1 MLKIYDFYSMNTP
14 KESENKHTPLA
25 ILQSVWGYPNFKGIQ
40 EEIINHL
47 INNKNAFVTL
57 PTGGGK
63 SICYQIPAL
72 CKTGT
77 TLVISPL
84 VALMKD
90 QVQQLKKRGVKAVEI
105 SGGISKTEITEII
118 DNCQYGHFQLLYLS
132 PERLSSEWMQNL
144 LKRVPVS
151 LIVLDE
157 AHCISQWGHDF
168 RPAYLNVSQL
178 ITLFPKVPVA
188 AFTATATTAVQQDI
202 LLVLNLTDVRFF
214 TDSFERKN
222 IAYSVFKTD
231 DKLHYVQKILSKN
244 TLSSI
249 IYLRNRKKCAEW
261 SQHLTQLGFKSTYYH
276 AGFSSSEKTENM
288 RLWMQDEAQVMVA
301 TNAFGMGIDKASVQS
316 IIHLDF
322 PENIEDYYQESGR
335 AGRNGAPAHA
345 VILYSDFDLTKAE
358 KLVPEQL
365 PDKKFLLEF
374 YKKLCSYL
382 QIPYGEGENQVFDFK
397 MEAFCKKYDFH
408 LLKAVNSLQF
418 LDRQHLI
425 ELSPDFA
432 AKTQLQILISP
443 QEMMNLIQKY
453 SGKTTEVLLSMIRNY
468 AGLYEALTPI
478 NLYKIGQKSATN
490 TPQVHQ
496 ILQELHNQ
504 QIVNY
509 LPESADIRFR
519 MVNIREDEYTINR
532 IAPYLESQNKLKIQR
547 INDFVAYVKD
557 EKTCRNQL
565 LLRYFGQDKKEK
577 CGICS
582 NCLKQQNQGL
592 HTTEKIIGLLQQG
605 ALSSKDISLLLDEKE
620 TIIIQAIQE
629 LLQQEKISL
638 NQANKY
644 YLVA

>member
-1 MLKIYDFYSMNTP
+1 MALPPSF
-14 KESENKHTPLA
+14 ENFPTPLA
-25 ILQSVWGYPNFKGIQ
+25 ILKSVWGYSHFKGIQ

-47 INNKNAFVTL
+47 IANQNAFVTL

-63 SICYQIPAL
+63 SICFQIPAL

-84 VALMKD
+84 IALMKD
-90 QVQQLKKRGVKAVEI
+90 QVQQLKSKGVKAAEI
-105 SGGISKTEITEII
+105 SGNISKSEIAEII
-118 DNCQYGHFQLLYLS
+118 DNCQYGHIQLLYLS
-132 PERLSSEWMQNL
+132 PERLSLEWLQTL
-144 LKRVPVS
+144 LKRLNVS

-178 ITLFPKVPVA
+178 VTLFPKVPIA
-188 AFTATATTAVQQDI
+188 AFTATATLKVQQDI
-202 LLVLNLTDVRFF
+202 LSLLNLTDIKFF

-222 IAYSVFKTD
+222 IAYSVFKTG
-231 DKLHYVQKILSKN
+231 DKLHYVQKILTKN
-244 TLSSI
+244 PLSSI

-261 SQHLTQLGFKSTYYH
+261 SQHLNQLGFKSTYYH
-276 AGFSSSEKTENM
+276 AGLSNSEKTENM
-288 RLWMQDEAQVMVA
+288 RLWMQNEVQIMVA
-301 TNAFGMGIDKASVQS
+301 TNAFGMGIDKASVQT

-345 VILYSDFDLTKAE
+345 IILYNDFDLNKAE
-358 KLVPEQL
+358 KIIPEQL

-397 MEAFCKKYDFH
+397 METFCKKYDFQ

-443 QEMMNLIQKY
+443 NEMIGLIQKY

-468 AGLYEALTPI
+468 SGLYESLTSI
-478 NLYKIGQKSATN
+478 NPYKIAQKSGT
-490 TPQVHQ
+490 TSQQVHQ
-496 ILQELHNQ
+496 ILQELHQQ

-532 IAPYLESQNKLKIQR
+532 IAPYLEKQNQLKIQR
-547 INDFVAYVKD
+547 IRDFVSYVKD
-557 EKTCRNQL
+557 EKSCRNQL
-565 LLRYFGQDKKEK
+565 LLRYFGQDKKER

-592 HTTEKIIGLLQQG
+592 PTTEKIIHLLQQG
-605 ALSSKDISLLLDEKE
+605 ALSSKDLSLLLDEKE
-620 TIIIQAIQE
+620 EVIIESIKK

-644 YLVA
+644 YLIA

>member
-1 MLKIYDFYSMNTP
+1 MTDAQK
-14 KESENKHTPLA
+14 
-25 ILQSVWGYPNFKGIQ
+25 ILQQYWNYDSFISPQ
-40 EEIINHL
+40 EEIIEAVLNQKDVIAL
-47 INNKNAFVTL
+47 L

-63 SICYQIPAL
+63 SICFQVPAL
-72 CKTGT
+72 AQEGIC
-77 TLVISPL
+77 LVVSPL

-90 QVQQLKKRGVKAVEI
+90 QVQQLKSRGVKAAEI
-105 SGGISKTEITEII
+105 SGNISKSEITEII
-118 DNCQYGHFQLLYLS
+118 DNCQYGHIQLLYLS
-132 PERLSSEWMQNL
+132 PERLSLEWLQTL
-144 LKRVPVS
+144 LKRLNVS

-178 ITLFPKVPVA
+178 VTLFPKVPIA
-188 AFTATATTAVQQDI
+188 AFTATATLKVQQDI
-202 LLVLNLTDVRFF
+202 LSLLNLTDVKFF

-222 IAYSVFKTD
+222 IAYSVFKTE
-231 DKLHYVQKILSKN
+231 DKLHYVQKILTKN
-244 TLSSI
+244 PLSSI

-261 SQHLTQLGFKSTYYH
+261 SQHLNQLGFKSTYYH
-276 AGFSSSEKTENM
+276 AGLSNSEKTENM
-288 RLWMQDEAQVMVA
+288 RLWMQNEVQVMVA
-301 TNAFGMGIDKASVQS
+301 TNAFGMGIDKASVQT

-345 VILYSDFDLTKAE
+345 IILYNDFDLNKAE
-358 KLVPEQL
+358 KIIPEQL

-397 MEAFCKKYDFH
+397 METFCKKYDFH

-532 IAPYLESQNKLKIQR
+532 IAPYLETQNKLKIQR

-565 LLRYFGQDKKEK
+565 LLRYFGQEKKEN

-582 NCLKQQNQGL
+582 
-592 HTTEKIIGLLQQG
+592 TVF
-605 ALSSKDISLLLDEKE
+605 D
-620 TIIIQAIQE
+620 
-629 LLQQEKISL
+629 
-638 NQANKY
+638 
-644 YLVA
+644 